1 MDEVRYTISEA
12 AKKLQVES
20 HVLRYW
26 EEELGLKIGRT
37 DMGHRFY
44 TNDDIQLFLCIQKLK
59 NEGMLLR
66 DLKFMIPELTA
77 ARKRLNSARSDEKKT
92 ADIDIIMQACPQA
105 DKPIEDDSLNV
116 CDSVSYM
123 WAGASSEDDAQAAV
137 LPASDTPADNS
148 TLNSVTP
155 ETVNPESMSPDSA
168 QSAASAFTQ
177 PVTSKSMSSES
188 AVSKST
194 VSESAAPKSKA
205 SESTILKSTAPKS
218 AAPGAATPKPAAL
231 NSIAS
236 ESAASESKVPEHAAS
251 KFSVPEPAALE
262 SKVPEPTA
270 LKPTVSE
277 AAALK
282 PAASGADVDVIQVT
296 QLEQVRSLIGD
307 VLTEVVSANNETL
320 KKDISRKVTA
330 DVIREMD
337 FLFQANERREEE
349 HYRKLDTLIR
359 QQQASRREAAR
370 ETPLGKLKKLLT

>member
-44 TNDDIQLFLCIQKLK
+44 TDDDIQLFLCIQKLK

-77 ARKRLNSARSDEKKT
+77 ARKRLNSAKPEKKMT
-92 ADIDIIMQACPQA
+92 AGSTTSACTQA
-105 DKPIEDDSLNV
+105 DEPHEYDSLTECNA
-116 CDSVSYM
+116 VSYV
-123 WAGASSEDDAQAAV
+123 WA
-137 LPASDTPADNS
+137 
-148 TLNSVTP
+148 
-155 ETVNPESMSPDSA
+155 DSA
-168 QSAASAFTQ
+168 QEDGTQTLASSAADSISSEKTF
-177 PVTSKSMSSES
+177 SES
-188 AVSKST
+188 ATLDFSQSANPNSAPSAAADSVRPAVSGAEAFGAAAAKS
-194 VSESAAPKSKA
+194 SAMDPAAAKSAAMKSAAPEPAAPESDALKSAAPKSDA
-205 SESTILKSTAPKS
+205 PESDALKS
-218 AAPGAATPKPAAL
+218 
-231 NSIAS
+231 
-236 ESAASESKVPEHAAS
+236 
-251 KFSVPEPAALE
+251 AALE
-262 SKVPEPTA
+262 S
-270 LKPTVSE
+270 
-277 AAALK
+277 AALK
-282 PAASGADVDVIQVT
+282 PAALEPATPEPEVEVIQVT

-307 VLTEVVSANNETL
+307 VLTDVVSANNETL

-359 QQQASRREAAR
+359 QQQASRRESAR